1 MTSSATIK
9 LQRRQRRQARVRGSI
24 RGTTARPRLAVF
36 RSLKHIYAQVIDDSH
51 GRTLASAGTMDKA
64 IRGEV
69 SRGGNVKAAA
79 AIGKIIAA
87 RALEKGIVQVAFDRG
102 PYRFHGRVK
111 ALAAA
116 AREGGLKF

>member
-1 MTSSATIK
+1 MTSNATIK

>member
-69 SRGGNVKAAA
+69 TRGGNVKAAT

>member
-69 SRGGNVKAAA
+69 ARGGNVKAAA

>member
-36 RSLKHIYAQVIDDSH
+36 RSLKHIYAQVIDDSR

-64 IRGEV
+64 IRSEV
-69 SRGGNVKAAA
+69 TRGGNVKAAT

>member
-1 MTSSATIK
+1 MASNATIK

-116 AREGGLKF
+116 ARKGGLKF

>member
-51 GRTLASAGTMDKA
+51 GRTLASAGSMDKA

-69 SRGGNVKAAA
+69 TRGGNVKAAA

>member
-51 GRTLASAGTMDKA
+51 GRTLASAGSMDKA

-69 SRGGNVKAAA
+69 TRGGNVKAAT

>member
-36 RSLKHIYAQVIDDSH
+36 RSLKHIYAQVIDDSR

>member
-1 MTSSATIK
+1 MTSNATIK
-9 LQRRQRRQARVRGSI
+9 LQRRQRRQARVRGAI

-36 RSLKHIYAQVIDDSH
+36 RSLKHIYAQVIDDSR

-69 SRGGNVKAAA
+69 TRGGNVKAAT

>member
-69 SRGGNVKAAA
+69 TRGGNVKAAA